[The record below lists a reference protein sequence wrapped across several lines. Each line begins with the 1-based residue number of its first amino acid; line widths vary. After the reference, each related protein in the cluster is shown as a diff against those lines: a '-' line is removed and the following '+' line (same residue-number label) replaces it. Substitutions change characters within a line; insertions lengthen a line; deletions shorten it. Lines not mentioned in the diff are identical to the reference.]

1 MTPYQSSL
9 GTIIG
14 INARLLYAAI
24 MTGVAWYIWPDS
36 LRGYG
41 WGFISICLWLSSF
54 GLFVEAC
61 KAALKLYARDRAMR
75 TYLSQ
80 GNKPK
85 TAEMASSDA
94 LRKAGMTDE

>member
-1 MTPYQSSL
+1 MTPFQSSL

-24 MTGVAWYIWPDS
+24 MSIVAWLIWPDS

-41 WGFISICLWLSSF
+41 WGFIAICLWLSSF
-54 GLFVEAC
+54 ALFVDSA
-61 KAALKLYARDRAMR
+61 KAALKLYTRDRAMAK
-75 TYLSQ
+75 YLAQ
-80 GNKPK
+80 GSKPK

-94 LRKAGMTDE
+94 LKKAGMTDE